1 MKSKILNY
9 VDFDRANTL
18 LEGFNKV
25 TGFVTAIL
33 DLEGNILSKSG
44 WREICTNFHRVHPEM
59 ASNCMISDTE
69 LSKIGENDQYHYYK
83 CLNGLVDVSMP
94 IVVRG
99 EHIANLFSGQFFM
112 EEPDYTFFKM
122 QAHKFGL
129 DESTYLEA
137 LAKVPVVSKEKVE
150 ITISFLV
157 DIAKMIIEMTAEKL
171 DQIELNDEIKKS
183 EKKYK
188 ELYYENQNKRALIKT
203 LMDSVSDLIFHKDV
217 VGVYV
222 GCNAAFEKLAG
233 RSEGEIIGFTDRDF
247 FPEEQAELYITMDQ
261 EVIRQGIQKKNDEE
275 AIYPDGNRVYLET
288 LKTPYF
294 DDSGN
299 LLGLIGISRDIT
311 ERKKKE
317 EEIIYLTYH
326 DSLTGLYNRTY
337 YVEKTID
344 LDVQD
349 QLPLSVIMGDIN
361 GLKLINDA
369 FGHREGDKLLNEVA
383 KILLSCVRKEDI
395 VARIGGDEFCILLPR
410 TDHQVAQSIVEAIK
424 NVCEQYANQMDKEMI
439 YISISLGYATK
450 YELQESFDKV
460 LKSAEELMYRKKLLE
475 YNSLRSSIMSSIRT
489 TMYEKSHETE
499 EHTERLADLSKKL
512 GKIMGLSDQEMVELE
527 LLSMLHDIGKIGIED
542 SILTKCAGLTD
553 DEWHEMKKHPEI
565 GYRIAMAAPEL
576 KHIAEYIL
584 CHHERWDGRGYPQGL
599 SNEKIPILS
608 RIISIVDSYDAMT
621 NDRVYRKAISKKEAK
636 SEILE
641 NAGTQ
646 FDPEVARLFVN
657 EVLRE

>member
-1 MKSKILNY
+1 MKSKILSY

-44 WREICTNFHRVHPEM
+44 WREICTDFHRVHPEM

-129 DESTYLEA
+129 DESAYLEA
-137 LAKVPVVSKEKVE
+137 LAKVPVVSKDKVE

-217 VGVYV
+217 AGVYV
-222 GCNAAFEKLAG
+222 GCNVAFEKLAG
-233 RSEGEIIGFTDRDF
+233 RSESEIIGFTDRDF

-261 EVIRQGIQKKNDEE
+261 EVIRQGTQKKNDEV

-410 TDHQVAQSIVEAIK
+410 TDYQVAQSIVDGIK

-621 NDRVYRKAISKKEAK
+621 NDRVYRKAISKEKAK

-646 FDPEVARLFVN
+646 FDPKVARLFVN

>member
-59 ASNCMISDTE
+59 ASNCKTSDTE

-112 EEPDYTFFKM
+112 EEPDFTFFKM

-129 DESTYLEA
+129 DESAYLEA
-137 LAKVPVVSKEKVE
+137 LRKVPVVSKENVE
-150 ITISFLV
+150 ITINFLV
-157 DIAKMIIEMTAEKL
+157 DITKMIIEMTAEKL

-203 LMDSVSDLIFHKDV
+203 LMDSVSDLIFHKNV
-217 VGVYV
+217 AGVYV
-222 GCNAAFEKLAG
+222 GCNAAFEKFAG
-233 RSEGEIIGFTDRDF
+233 RNENEIIGYTDRDL
-247 FPEEQAELYITMDQ
+247 FPKEQAELYITTDQ
-261 EVIRQGIQKKNDEE
+261 EMISQGTPKKSDVVG
-275 AIYPDGNRVYLET
+275 IYPDGNRVYLET

-317 EEIIYLTYH
+317 EEIKYLTYH

-410 TDHQVAQSIVEAIK
+410 TDHQAAQSIVDGIK

-450 YELQESFDKV
+450 YESQESFDKV

-621 NDRVYRKAISKKEAK
+621 NDRVYRKAISKEKAK
-636 SEILE
+636 SEILQ